1 MSFLLDPFNWDPI
14 NPQNIPYFLQGH
26 ITIVIESLLIAL
38 VIAIPFALV
47 CARFRTVSL
56 LVITIAGAIYTIP
69 SVAAMV
75 FLIPFTQLNPP
86 TVIIPLVAYAQ
97 ITLIRNIVSAIRA
110 VDPALVDVG
119 RAMGMNWLQLQLRVV
134 TPQALPLVIAGLR
147 VTTVTTI
154 GITAV
159 GSFVGQPTLGFF
171 VFNGISNGYN
181 DEVLAGAIL
190 MIVLAVGADLALL
203 LIQRILPRVL
213 LWSLDGLAMARYFV
227 MTTWANRR
235 RAGVTPTA

>member
-14 NPQNIPYFLQGH
+14 NPNNIPYYIQVH

-38 VIAIPFALV
+38 VIAVPFALA

-56 LVITIAGAIYTIP
+56 LVITLAGAIYTIP

-110 VDPALVDVG
+110 VDPALMDVG

-154 GITAV
+154 GITAI
-159 GSFVGQPTLGFF
+159 GYFVGQDTLGYF
-171 VFNGISNGYN
+171 VFNGIENGYN
-181 DEVLAGAIL
+181 DEILAGAIL

-203 LIQRILPRVL
+203 LIQRILPRLL
-213 LWSLDGLAMARYFV
+213 LWTLDGLAMARY
-227 MTTWANRR
+227 TLRTLWASRQ
-235 RAGVTPTA
+235 

>member
-14 NPQNIPYFLQGH
+14 NPDNIPFFLQGH
-26 ITIVIESLLIAL
+26 ITIVLESLLIAL
-38 VIAIPFALV
+38 VIAVPFALL

-56 LVITIAGAIYTIP
+56 FVISLAGAIYTIP

-75 FLIPFTQLNPP
+75 LLIPFTLLNPP
-86 TVIIPLVAYAQ
+86 TIIIPLVAYAQ

-119 RAMGMNWLQLQLRVV
+119 RAMGMNWWQLQLRVV

-159 GSFVGQPTLGFF
+159 GSFIGQPTLGFF
-171 VFNGISNGYN
+171 VFNGIETSYN
-181 DEVLAGAIL
+181 DEILAGAIL
-190 MIVLAVGADLALL
+190 MIALAVGADLALL
-203 LIQRILPRVL
+203 LIQRILPRLL
-213 LWSLDGLAMARYFV
+213 LWSLDGIAALRYAIT
-227 MTTWANRR
+227 TTWANRQ
-235 RAGVTPTA
+235 RANAASAA